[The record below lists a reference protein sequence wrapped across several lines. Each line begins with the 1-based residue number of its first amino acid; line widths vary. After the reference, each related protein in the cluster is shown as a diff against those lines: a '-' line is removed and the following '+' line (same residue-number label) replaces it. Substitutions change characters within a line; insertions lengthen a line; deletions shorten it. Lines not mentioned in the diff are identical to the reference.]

1 MFGDISTNTYFLKGT
16 HSSVGQ
22 KDFKADGLHSIL
34 HLFHASNAPRRLQLE
49 RTWPDNWTAV
59 TRDGK
64 RRPDFWCGH
73 GIVSCIP
80 EHHIVASQGS
90 YFDLFLQKQFFA
102 AKQGME
108 TWCWYLPQRWLDRF
122 HSAIKRPR
130 PLPDIDSCCCWRYPK
145 TKNSRGFSMFST
157 WRSAQFEHTFLVT
170 EWGHPVPARFHEQ
183 SATEPNRETEDWC
196 WGPHG
201 ACGDWPASWT
211 KFKGKRVK
219 KLAWDSL
226 HSACD
231 FDMIFPYFGFLVYF
245 WYVQMISDVKMSKR
259 CRMFGPFWMVLT
271 MSYSRTCMPPYN
283 PAPRLNWL
291 PFHILSECLSAQNAA
306 LAVTGEAMFQRWR
319 NLIVDRASTPKSLSF
334 EKRSKVV
341 IEKNMSCLAPLSK
354 SKWLKHFYELL
365 LKLRFH
371 AGFQASNSLQRCI
384 FSNGLPPR
392 Q

>member
-1 MFGDISTNTYFLKGT
+1 MCVEFFTSFLGRDPGLIIFFDPVSEAIFASLPHESVSIHVINFFLILLLIFFWSPGNNFFWSSYYFFL
-16 HSSVGQ
+16 
-22 KDFKADGLHSIL
+22 
-34 HLFHASNAPRRLQLE
+34 
-49 RTWPDNWTAV
+49 
-59 TRDGK
+59 
-64 RRPDFWCGH
+64 
-73 GIVSCIP
+73 IP
-80 EHHIVASQGS
+80 HPG
-90 YFDLFLQKQFFA
+90 
-102 AKQGME
+102 
-108 TWCWYLPQRWLDRF
+108 
-122 HSAIKRPR
+122 
-130 PLPDIDSCCCWRYPK
+130 SCCCWRYPK

-259 CRMFGPFWMVLT
+259 CRMFGSFWMVPT